1 MTPREIIAS
10 AWSITTREKLIRRW
24 SFASSFCETLLS
36 LKFLSYQA
44 YFLYRYMI
52 DGSGAGFFDIEILL
66 FERLPFWAFLVIVI
80 TLSIAVII
88 EFFIPH
94 ICLGAIIGLGARAY
108 RREEMKGGFVLGLYN
123 FFPIFAIHEFL
134 FLSSLTTMLTAGSLI
149 FRYVDGPTKTLS
161 IVGLVLLWA
170 FTNVLRFFFS
180 FAEEGV
186 VIEKFGIFKS
196 IGKSLKLI
204 ISHLG
209 RVMFL
214 ILLLIV
220 ISLRIALNLVMIILL
235 PAMVIGLG
243 LLLTLILSPAISYSI
258 AGVLGVV
265 LIFVASYFLAYLH
278 TFKQNVWT
286 ITYLELMKEKE
297 LDIIL

>member
-36 LKFLSYQA
+36 LKFLSYQF
-44 YFLYRYMI
+44 YFLYRYFS
-52 DGSGAGFFDIEILL
+52 DGTGAGFFDIEILL
-66 FERLPFWAFLVIVI
+66 FDRIPFWVFATII
-80 TLSIAVII
+80 GTLATAVFI
-88 EFFIPH
+88 EFFVPH
-94 ICLGAIIGLGARAY
+94 LCLGAIIGLGARAY
-108 RREEMKGGFVLGLYN
+108 RREDMKGGFVLGLYN

-134 FLSSLTTMLTAGSLI
+134 FLSSITTMLTATSLVL
-149 FRYVDGPTKTLS
+149 RYVDGDVKFWS
-161 IVGLVLLWA
+161 IIGIAVLWTV
-170 FTNVLRFFFS
+170 TNILRFFFS

-186 VIEKFGIFKS
+186 VIEKLGIFAS

-214 ILLLIV
+214 ILLLVV
-220 ISLRIALNLVMIILL
+220 ISLRIGLNLVMVILL

-243 LLLTLILSPAISYSI
+243 LLLTLILSPAMSYSI
-258 AGVLGVV
+258 AGVLGVA
-265 LIFVASYFLAYLH
+265 LIVVASYFLAYLH
-278 TFKQNVWT
+278 AFKQNVWT

-297 LDIIL
+297 LDVIL